1 MNETEQHERRQHKR
15 ISFIKNVK
23 MRGFGLLQCLNLS
36 VGGMYLTTIIPFY
49 MKEAIFEIQFKLYE
63 IHEHTINVRGCAVN
77 HKHGGIG
84 VSFIDLKIEDRQRI
98 EGFIAGIK
106 E

>member
-1 MNETEQHERRQHKR
+1 MAETGHQERRQHKR

-49 MKEAIFEIQFKLYE
+49 VKEAIFEIQFKLYE
-63 IHEHTINVRGCAVN
+63 IHENIINVQAYAVN
-77 HKHGGIG
+77 HRRGGIG
-84 VSFIDLKIEDRQRI
+84 VGFINLKIEDRQRI
-98 EGFIAGIK
+98 EEFIAR